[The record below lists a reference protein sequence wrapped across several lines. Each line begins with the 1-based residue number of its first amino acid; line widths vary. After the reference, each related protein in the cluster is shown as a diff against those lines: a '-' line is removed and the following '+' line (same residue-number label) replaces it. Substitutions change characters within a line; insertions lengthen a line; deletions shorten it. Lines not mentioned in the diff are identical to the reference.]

1 MAKQDAE
8 AAMPRL
14 RFPEFR
20 GARGWA
26 PTPLR
31 ECGRFI
37 RGLTYGSEDVQSDGL
52 LVIRSTNIQDEHLV
66 LDKDL
71 VFVGKSCSED
81 QRLRAGDLAICMSN
95 GSKALVGKSAEFSGD
110 YEGAITVGAFCS
122 IFRPSISFAKLA
134 FKSDSYAGF
143 VALAIGG
150 GNINNLKNSDLE
162 SFEFA
167 IPVSP
172 VEQQKIADCLTS
184 LDELIAAQGRKVE
197 ALKAHKRGLMQQL
210 FPREGETRP
219 RLRFPEFRDAPE
231 WAEKT
236 LGETASVQMC
246 KRIFAS
252 ETNTIG
258 GVPFYKIGTL
268 GGVPDAYIS
277 KELFNDY
284 RSKYNFPRV
293 GEILITCSG
302 TVGKCLRYDGRDS
315 YFQDSNIVWIDN
327 PTGTISNDFLFELI
341 SNVDWGKLNSTTI
354 TRIYGPDLR
363 GLSIKYPKD
372 AAEQQRIADCLSSL
386 DTQITAES
394 NRLAALKI
402 HKQGLMQQLFPAP
415 DAATA

>member
-1 MAKQDAE
+1 MAREGAKTAT
-8 AAMPRL
+8 PRL
-14 RFPEFR
+14 RFPEFKN
-20 GARGWA
+20 ARPWNTKLLEDLCA
-26 PTPLR
+26 VNPSNS
-31 ECGRFI
+31 
-37 RGLTYGSEDVQSDGL
+37 GLPDS
-52 LVIRSTNIQDEHLV
+52 
-66 LDKDL
+66 
-71 VFVGKSCSED
+71 FVY
-81 QRLRAGDLAICMSN
+81 I
-95 GSKALVGKSAEFSGD
+95 
-110 YEGAITVGAFCS
+110 
-122 IFRPSISFAKLA
+122 
-134 FKSDSYAGF
+134 
-143 VALAIGG
+143 
-150 GNINNLKNSDLE
+150 DLE
-162 SFEFA
+162 SVEDGQLKSKNRIEKIAAPSRAQRLLRNGDVIFQVVRPYQRNNLFIDFDDGQTYVASTGYAQLRAKDSERFLYQAVHVDSFVEGVIAKCTGSNYPAINSSDLAGVRLFA
-167 IPVSP
+167 PDDVA
-172 VEQQKIADCLTS
+172 EQQKIADCLTS
-184 LDELIAAQGRKVE
+184 LDEVIAAQGRKVD

-268 GGVPDAYIS
+268 GGVPDAYIL
-277 KELFNDY
+277 KELFNEY
-284 RSKYNFPRV
+284 RSKYNFPRL

-372 AAEQQRIADCLSSL
+372 AAEQQRIAGCLSSL

-394 NRLAALKI
+394 NRLAALKT

-415 DAATA
+415 DAAAA